1 MANFCDRLEMHVD
14 DEYVIQNKNKK
25 RGKRKKTGRLVQSGV
40 KITSGQ
46 SFLLW
51 QALHIT

>member
-25 RGKRKKTGRLVQSGV
+25 GAKERR
-40 KITSGQ
+40 
-46 SFLLW
+46 
-51 QALHIT
+51 QAD